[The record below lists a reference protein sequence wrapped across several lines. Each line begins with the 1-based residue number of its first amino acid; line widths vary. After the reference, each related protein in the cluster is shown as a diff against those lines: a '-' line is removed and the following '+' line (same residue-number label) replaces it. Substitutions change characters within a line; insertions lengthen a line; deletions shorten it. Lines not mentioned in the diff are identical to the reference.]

1 MPSVLA
7 QAAAEAGD
15 LRAVVNW
22 AGGGSAAG
30 TPFPRGSGFPA
41 PYDRRRLQRD
51 HLPLPGRARVAVVRG
66 DDAGHFRPVPARRR
80 QPYRFSAARLTRA
93 IASGRGY
100 QMRTITTVIGGFSL
114 LLLALPAGA
123 QPASPNTPASPSTAA
138 PQGSG
143 SAGMMGGMGMMGGQR
158 GGMGMMMGQPPMD
171 AGDEDDDG
179 GPGRRMHR
187 WRHGEARETPMQ
199 IIINIGPDNRVETE
213 EHAWRGAGRERPMM
227 GGERRGRSMAEHVH
241 EHLGNLHDQ
250 LQLKP
255 EQQAPWDRFATAV
268 QDAVARMRSAPTGM
282 APGQSL
288 EQRLAARETRLNS
301 RLEAIRA
308 IRSALSD
315 LTGSLT
321 DAQKHTLDEAF
332 MSGASGMRYGWQ

>member
-1 MPSVLA
+1 M
-7 QAAAEAGD
+7 
-15 LRAVVNW
+15 
-22 AGGGSAAG
+22 
-30 TPFPRGSGFPA
+30 
-41 PYDRRRLQRD
+41 
-51 HLPLPGRARVAVVRG
+51 
-66 DDAGHFRPVPARRR
+66 PARRR

-93 IASGRGY
+93 IAFGRGY

-114 LLLALPAGA
+114 LLLASPAGA

-158 GGMGMMMGQPPMD
+158 GGMGMMMGHQPPMD
-171 AGDEDDDG
+171 AGDEDEDDDG
-179 GPGRRMHR
+179 GSGRRMHR
-187 WRHGEARETPMQ
+187 RHHGEARETPMQ

-213 EHAWRGAGRERPMM
+213 EHAGRGAGRERPMM
-227 GGERRGRSMAEHVH
+227 GGEWRGRPIAEHVH
-241 EHLGNLHDQ
+241 AHLDYLHDQ

-268 QDAVARMRSAPTGM
+268 QDAVARMRSEPTGM

-301 RLEAIRA
+301 RLEAIQA

-332 MSGASGMRYGWQ
+332 MPGASGMRYGWQR

>member
-1 MPSVLA
+1 
-7 QAAAEAGD
+7 
-15 LRAVVNW
+15 
-22 AGGGSAAG
+22 
-30 TPFPRGSGFPA
+30 
-41 PYDRRRLQRD
+41 
-51 HLPLPGRARVAVVRG
+51 
-66 DDAGHFRPVPARRR
+66 
-80 QPYRFSAARLTRA
+80 
-93 IASGRGY
+93 
-100 QMRTITTVIGGFSL
+100 MRTITTVIGGFSL

-158 GGMGMMMGQPPMD
+158 GGMGMMMGHQPPMD
-171 AGDEDDDG
+171 AGDEDEDDDG

-187 WRHGEARETPMQ
+187 RHHGEARETPMQ

-213 EHAWRGAGRERPMM
+213 EHAGRGAGRERPMM
-227 GGERRGRSMAEHVH
+227 GGEWRGRPIAEHVH
-241 EHLGNLHDQ
+241 AHLDYLHDQ

-288 EQRLAARETRLNS
+288 EQRLAARETRYCARRRAT
-301 RLEAIRA
+301 RLD
-308 IRSALSD
+308 LSGREPD
-315 LTGSLT
+315 G
-321 DAQKHTLDEAF
+321 
-332 MSGASGMRYGWQ
+332 